1 MSIKLQFQS
10 AKNHYNLSEK
20 QLNKIIILN
29 SCEFSIQLDV
39 STTKNPAVGLHYIIK
54 NISTNTVKYF
64 KK

>member
-10 AKNHYNLSEK
+10 AKNHYILSEK

-29 SCEFSIQLDV
+29 SCESSIQLMYQPQ
-39 STTKNPAVGLHYIIK
+39 KNPTVRLHYIIK
-54 NISTNTVKYF
+54 NISPNTVKYF